1 LVVLRRTGFDKII
14 GGTTELESTRVGSS
28 LKIIGSEFI
37 NSEIYIGFPSG
48 VYFYQLKAGSYIE
61 TKKMVLM
68 K

>member
-1 LVVLRRTGFDKII
+1 M

-48 VYFYQLKAGSYIE
+48 VYFYQLQAGNFVE
-61 TKKMVLM
+61 TKKMLM
-68 K
+68 IK